1 VTKIKLIDRMS
12 GKTWDVDVDTD
23 KMCLSNIWSS
33 VFGVSQKCMPMT
45 PERFSQLMR
54 LVRPGFGSVYV
65 EAMVLPD
72 TVRVFVADIVVISP
86 RGVDIV
92 ELFYDLRLGDM
103 GITYGN
109 AFMPVRFNMENVKCV
124 DRTCVLFGAFVRDDN
139 VLRHVPIIYEKEYLE
154 WLRAMLAKRPAE
166 TWEVIMQR
174 LQIYESTLNRLL
186 EELSKLA
193 DRSAYEL
200 AISVINQ
207 ARNLMMQIQALQQ
220 QPRGGGGQP

>member
-1 VTKIKLIDRMS
+1 VPRIKVIDRMS
-12 GKTWDVDVDTD
+12 GKTWDADVDTE
-23 KMCLSNIWSS
+23 KLCLTSTWAAM
-33 VFGVSQKCMPMT
+33 FGMSQKCLPMT
-45 PERFSQLMR
+45 PDRFSQVMR
-54 LVRPGFGSVYV
+54 LVRPGFGSVYT

-72 TVRVFVADIVVISP
+72 TIRFFVANLVIVSP

-92 ELFYDLRLGDM
+92 ELYYDLRLGEM

-109 AFMPVRFNMENVKCV
+109 SFMPLRFSWENAKCV
-124 DRTCVLFGAFVRDDN
+124 DKTCVIFGALVRDDN

-154 WLRAMLAKRPAE
+154 WLRAMLAKRQAE
-166 TWEVIMQR
+166 VWEVVMQR

-193 DRSAYEL
+193 DRTAYEL

-207 ARNLMMQIQALQQ
+207 ARNLMTQIQALTQ
-220 QPRGGGGQP
+220 QPRPGGQQ

>member
-1 VTKIKLIDRMS
+1 MSKIKIIDRMS
-12 GKTWDVDVDTD
+12 GKTWDTEVGTERL
-23 KMCLSNIWSS
+23 CLTSTWAS
-33 VFGVSQKCMPMT
+33 VLGMSQKCFPMT
-45 PERFSQLMR
+45 PDRFAQVMR

-65 EAMVLPD
+65 EALVLPD
-72 TVRVFVADIVVISP
+72 TIRFFVADLVIVSP
-86 RGVDIV
+86 RGVDIT
-92 ELFYDLRLGDM
+92 ELFYDLRLGEM
-103 GITYGN
+103 GIIFGN
-109 AFMPVRFNMENVKCV
+109 AFMPLRFSWENAKCA
-124 DRTCVLFGAFVRDDN
+124 DRTCVIFGALVRDEN

-207 ARNLMMQIQALQQ
+207 ARNLMSQIQALTQQ
-220 QPRGGGGQP
+220 QPRPGGQ

>member
-1 VTKIKLIDRMS
+1 
-12 GKTWDVDVDTD
+12 
-23 KMCLSNIWSS
+23 
-33 VFGVSQKCMPMT
+33 MT
-45 PERFSQLMR
+45 PDRFARVMQ

-65 EAMVLPD
+65 EALVLPD
-72 TVRVFVADIVVISP
+72 TIRVFVADLVIISP
-86 RGVDIV
+86 RGVDV
-92 ELFYDLRLGDM
+92 MEMFYDLRLGEV
-103 GITYGN
+103 GITFSN
-109 AFMPVRFNMENVKCV
+109 AFMPVRINWENVRCEG
-124 DRTCVLFGAFVRDDN
+124 RTCVIFGALVRDDN

-200 AISVINQ
+200 AVSVINQ
-207 ARNLMMQIQALQQ
+207 ARNLMMQIQALMQ
-220 QPRGGGGQP
+220 QPRGGGQA